1 MVELEAATPRLW
13 QRQCARWCSCSIDPF
28 FLHIS
33 AFADHIRA
41 ALAEV
46 PGLDSAYINNGG
58 DIALHLAPGQRLHIG
73 LVRHLQHAA
82 PEGLVRIRAED
93 PVRGI
98 ATSGWPGRSFSLGI
112 ADAVTVL
119 ARDAATADACATV
132 IANACN
138 ADHPAIARAS
148 ARSLDPD
155 SDLGDL
161 LVTTA
166 VGPLPPEAIATALDA
181 GEAAA
186 ETLLSRGLVHA
197 ALLAV
202 GDTLR
207 TVGTPLLSHG

>member
-1 MVELEAATPRLW
+1 MAAV
-13 QRQCARWCSCSIDPF
+13 AG
-28 FLHIS
+28 
-33 AFADHIRA
+33 AVAEHIRA
-41 ALAEV
+41 ALAET
-46 PGLDSAYINNGG
+46 PGLDTAYVNNGG

-73 LVRHLQHAA
+73 LVRHLAHAA

-119 ARDAATADACATV
+119 ARDAAAADACATV

-138 ADHPAIARAS
+138 VAHPAILRAPAS
-148 ARSLDPD
+148 ALDPD

-161 LVTTA
+161 PVTTA
-166 VGPLPPEAIATALDA
+166 VGPLPPDAIAAALDA
-181 GEAAA
+181 GETAA
-186 ETLLSRGLVHA
+186 EALLARGLINA

-202 GDTLR
+202 GDSLR
-207 TVGTPLLSHG
+207 TIGTPLLSHG